1 MKTMIKNMKAI
12 VANIPSELMTSLG
25 ATNPKPVSAR
35 TLQFDCK
42 PKADGTNRIK
52 VTLTEHGKLM
62 VRGFKIEE
70 TDLMFDIEP
79 GSLATALKNLGDTTL
94 PSTPT
99 IY

>member
-12 VANIPSELMTSLG
+12 TGLLSPEMMQSLG
-25 ATNPKPVSAR
+25 ATNAKPVSER

-52 VTLTEHGKLM
+52 VTMTGNGTLT
-62 VRGFKIEE
+62 VRGYKIEE
-70 TDLMFDIEP
+70 TDLIFSVQPD
-79 GSLATALKNLGDTTL
+79 SLETAIRNLGNVTL
-94 PSTPT
+94 PPTPT